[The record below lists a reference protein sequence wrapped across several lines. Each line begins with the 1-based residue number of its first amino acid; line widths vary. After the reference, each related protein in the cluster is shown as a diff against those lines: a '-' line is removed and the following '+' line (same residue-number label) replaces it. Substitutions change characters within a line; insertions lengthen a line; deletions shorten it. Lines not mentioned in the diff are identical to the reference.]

1 MTRRTA
7 SCSCG
12 RLSITCT
19 GDPVS
24 VSLCHCLACQRRT
37 GSTYG
42 IAAFFKLDQVE
53 ITGESS
59 DFKRQ
64 SDSGYF
70 VDHRFCPHCGSTVFW
85 YPERMPD
92 RVAVAVGAFGDPSF
106 PAPSKSVHQEHRH
119 HWIDV

>member
-7 SCSCG
+7 HCSCG
-12 RLSITCT
+12 RLSITCV

-37 GSTYG
+37 GGPYG
-42 IAAFFKLDQVE
+42 IAAFFKREQVE
-53 ITGESS
+53 IMGESS
-59 DFKRQ
+59 DYKRQ
-64 SDSGYF
+64 SDSEYS

-92 RVAVAVGAFGDPSF
+92 LVAVGVGSFADPSF
-106 PAPSKSVHQEHRH
+106 PAPAKSVHQEHRH